1 MNGGLENK
9 LRAALRDTAGEIP
22 ADPPP
27 LRLTP
32 ERPRRRWLLW
42 AAPLA
47 AAAVVVAVAVG
58 SLTLTEGM
66 PHRTAAAPPSS
77 VTMAPVGPDG
87 IPLYYVALT
96 TRAPATGRPAA
107 PAAQAVVRVTA
118 TGRTLATITP
128 PKPFTSFSGVVS
140 AYDDRTFVLVAWGP
154 NHPPA
159 QPTAQGYAPPQRFYL
174 LRINPA
180 SPTPAGRASLR
191 ALPADWVPANQQV
204 GALSL
209 SPDGTSL
216 AADIGTFLTSR
227 LYVFNLVTGA
237 VRTWSHKDCAHCFP
251 TSGALTFGAEAGSS
265 GLSWTADGKH
275 VAFVGPGGG
284 QVWLLDVTAPGSDLL
299 AHAKPVAGQT
309 GHFQPEWR
317 AAVITPDGRTVVA
330 VQELYANG
338 NPVVAQRL
346 VKFDTATGKLAQ
358 TLFTQPVKSGYSE
371 ILWTNASGSVLVVSL
386 VTKGNSMGIFHG
398 STYTP
403 IPWSR
408 TIATAAW

>member
-1 MNGGLENK
+1 MTRLESK

-32 ERPRRRWLLW
+32 ERPHRRWLLW
-42 AAPLA
+42 TAPVA
-47 AAAVVVAVAVG
+47 AAAVVIAVVAG
-58 SLTLTEGM
+58 SLSLTRGV
-66 PHRTAAAPPSS
+66 PHRTAAAPSGQAK
-77 VTMAPVGPDG
+77 TAPVGSDG

-96 TRAPATGRPAA
+96 TRGS
-107 PAAQAVVRVTA
+107 AAQPDFPAGRAVVRVTA

-128 PKPFTSFSGVVS
+128 PKPYTNFNGVVS

-159 QPTAQGYAPPQRFYL
+159 QPTIQGYAPPQRFYL
-174 LRINPA
+174 LHINPA

-191 ALPADWVPANQQV
+191 ALPASWVPANREV
-204 GALSL
+204 SALAL

-216 AADIGTFLTSR
+216 AADIGTFVESR
-227 LYVFNLVTGA
+227 LYVFNLATGA
-237 VRTWSHKDCAHCFP
+237 VRTWSHRDCAHCFP
-251 TSGALTFGAEAGSS
+251 TSGGLRFGTGAGSS
-265 GLSWTADGKH
+265 GLSWTADGRH
-275 VAFVGPGGG
+275 LAFVGPGGG
-284 QVWLLDVTAPGSDLL
+284 QVWLLDVAAPGSDLL
-299 AHAKPVAGQT
+299 AHARPVAGQQ

-338 NPVVAQRL
+338 NPVIAQRL
-346 VKFDTATGKLAQ
+346 VKFGTATGRLAQ
-358 TLFTQPVKSGYSE
+358 TLFTQRVVGGYSE

-386 VTKGNSMGIFHG
+386 VAKGNSMGIFHG

-408 TIATAAW
+408 EIVTAAW